1 MQKDLSNER
10 RFPSPGVWLRAQFNV
25 PRGSVES
32 TVAGLFALIWQ
43 RKGLILTSILFWGF
57 VGYVAALVQTPK
69 YVATMRLIPNVEDQL
84 AAMSESL
91 SGGTGSLGSS
101 LSSLASGGGLLKPEK
116 VTKFQQFA
124 ATMTSLPVAAAL
136 ESKGHYLR
144 HFYPDKWDSEHNRWR
159 TDPTLLES
167 VKGAIKDILGMRNVP
182 HPDAV
187 DLADLISRKVAFD
200 EDDKVSVYTMRF
212 SDEDPEFAKAF
223 LLAVYRATE
232 GELLSHERATTDA
245 RVKAAEQALQRTTVE
260 SSRQA
265 LTHVLVLFD
274 IRALDAAVGSPY
286 AAKILDG
293 PVVSD
298 YKADP
303 SVLRYLLVGAM
314 AGLILSLIVIVSL
327 GLVAAT
333 DV

>member
-1 MQKDLSNER
+1 
-10 RFPSPGVWLRAQFNV
+10 
-25 PRGSVES
+25 
-32 TVAGLFALIWQ
+32 
-43 RKGLILTSILFWGF
+43 
-57 VGYVAALVQTPK
+57 
-69 YVATMRLIPNVEDQL
+69 
-84 AAMSESL
+84 
-91 SGGTGSLGSS
+91 
-101 LSSLASGGGLLKPEK
+101 
-116 VTKFQQFA
+116 
-124 ATMTSLPVAAAL
+124 
-136 ESKGHYLR
+136 
-144 HFYPDKWDSEHNRWR
+144 
-159 TDPTLLES
+159 
-167 VKGAIKDILGMRNVP
+167 
-182 HPDAV
+182 V

-223 LLAVYRATE
+223 LLAVYQATE
-232 GELLSHERATTDA
+232 GELLSHERTTTDA

-314 AGLILSLIVIVSL
+314 AGLMLSLIVIVSL